1 MHIKNMDVEEGGL
14 GGEKCICVW
23 VFFFFFFWGGGGG
36 VKYDTSLFK
45 KKSVGLYTIS
55 VNSLQLSH

>member
-1 MHIKNMDVEEGGL
+1 MGVEEGSL
-14 GGEKCICVW
+14 GGEKCACVG
-23 VFFFFFFWGGGGG
+23 FFSSFYGVCVCGGGG

-45 KKSVGLYTIS
+45 QKKSVGLYTIS

>member
-1 MHIKNMDVEEGGL
+1 M
-14 GGEKCICVW
+14 CV
-23 VFFFFFFWGGGGG
+23 VFFLLFLGWGGG
-36 VKYDTSLFK
+36 KYDTSLFK

>member
-1 MHIKNMDVEEGGL
+1 MCG
-14 GGEKCICVW
+14 
-23 VFFFFFFWGGGGG
+23 FFSSFLGGGGG
-36 VKYDTSLFK
+36 GGKYDTSLFK

>member
-1 MHIKNMDVEEGGL
+1 MY
-14 GGEKCICVW
+14 ICVW
-23 VFFFFFFWGGGGG
+23 FFLLLFLGWGGGVG

>member
-1 MHIKNMDVEEGGL
+1 MHIKNVDVEEGGL

-23 VFFFFFFWGGGGG
+23 FFPSFLGVGGGG
-36 VKYDTSLFK
+36 KYDTSLFK

>member
-1 MHIKNMDVEEGGL
+1 M
-14 GGEKCICVW
+14 CV
-23 VFFFFFFWGGGGG
+23 VFFLLFLGGGGG
-36 VKYDTSLFK
+36 GKYDTSLFK